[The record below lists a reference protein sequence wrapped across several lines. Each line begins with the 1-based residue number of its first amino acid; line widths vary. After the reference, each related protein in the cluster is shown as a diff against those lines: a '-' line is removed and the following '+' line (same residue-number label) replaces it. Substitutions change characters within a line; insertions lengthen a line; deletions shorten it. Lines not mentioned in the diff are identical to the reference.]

1 MKSSYKGSKAPSRSK
16 TIERKFTLS
25 SSISS
30 IRWQSKKRE
39 NQKATPTS
47 KKSIV
52 LKKTINRSS
61 FSNNRGLNK
70 KERFNALNLKVQKAK
85 KNLGSNFSAFKN
97 KSMKLNKETS
107 NNSNNLD
114 PSLERSLEKINNQLE
129 KVSKNDFM
137 GSR

>member
-1 MKSSYKGSKAPSRSK
+1 MKCSNKGSKAPNRSK

-30 IRWQSKKRE
+30 IRWRSRKRE
-39 NQKATPTS
+39 NQKASPNS

-52 LKKTINRSS
+52 LKKTVNQSN
-61 FSNNRGLNK
+61 FSNNKGLNK

-85 KNLGSNFSAFKN
+85 KNIGSNFSAFKN

-114 PSLERSLEKINNQLE
+114 PSLERSLDKINNQLD